1 MEQVKSRL
9 VRSIAQGLYR
19 WWGVCSPD
27 DWKQMVNQAQAMINA
42 CEVTWPVPVMDL
54 RESRPDLEYPDG
66 NPVEMEPVYFYKSVP
81 DAARYAGRVAQILSR
96 AGHVV
101 FYLSN
106 TSVPSSA
113 ASAQYSEVKQLIVG
127 IIMAAPVVVYY
138 DNEPG
143 KPSWIRELF
152 MNRQCGIL
160 VKVVEQPAANS
171 KGGRRGKF

>member
-1 MEQVKSRL
+1 VEQVKSRL

-27 DWKQMVNQAQAMINA
+27 DWTKMVKQAQAMVNA
-42 CEVTWPVPVMDL
+42 CEVTWPVPVMNL
-54 RESRPDLEYPDG
+54 HETRPDLEWPDG
-66 NPVEMEPVYFYKSVP
+66 NPVEIEPVYLYRQVTN
-81 DAARYAGRVAQILSR
+81 AARYAGRVAQILSQ

-101 FYLSN
+101 FYLTN

-113 ASAQYSEVKQLIVG
+113 AAAQYSEVKQLVTD
-127 IIMAAPVVVYY
+127 IIMSAPVVVYY

-143 KPSWIRELF
+143 RESWIRELF

-160 VKVVEQPAANS
+160 VKVVGDQAAG
-171 KGGRRGKF
+171 KGGSRGKF

>member
-9 VRSIAQGLYR
+9 VRSVAQGLYR

-27 DWKQMVNQAQAMINA
+27 DWKQMVTRAQAMVNA

-54 RESRPDLEYPDG
+54 HESRPDLEYPDG
-66 NPVEMEPVYFYKSVP
+66 NLVEMEPIYLYKSVP
-81 DAARYAGRVAQILSR
+81 NAARYAGRVAQILSQ

-113 ASAQYSEVKQLIVG
+113 ASAQYLEVKQLVVD

-138 DNEPG
+138 DNEPS
-143 KPSWIRELF
+143 KASWIRELF

-160 VKVVEQPAANS
+160 VKVVEDQAAGN
-171 KGGRRGKF
+171 GGKRGKF